1 MIAEVITFMSETT
14 SIKNDYFAIHITPGV
29 YREYEV
35 EDENKKNLIMNETV
49 MDSTVITS
57 KQSFIDYCYI

>member
-1 MIAEVITFMSETT
+1 MSETT
-14 SIKNDYFAIHITPGV
+14 SIKNDYFAIHITTGV

-49 MDSTVITS
+49 MDSTVIMS
-57 KQSFIDYCYI
+57 KQNFIDY